1 MLSALDWEFPREESK
16 LGWAI
21 VSNMLS
27 NAILF
32 VNAITTHKPCHVSAT
47 TVMCSV
53 AVQQLLKKCNK
64 RWKYMHLELMHVRN
78 VLCSSFAKKKW
89 QCKLTTVI
97 SRQPCYVAAAPKLSH
112 LFHQCKA
119 FFVSMWHT
127 TAVVIGRKSRSS
139 VSFLLHE
146 RNAKGQ
152 RPIASVRCRCC
163 WYWRF
168 RYGLLILK
176 IW

>member
-1 MLSALDWEFPREESK
+1 M
-16 LGWAI
+16 
-21 VSNMLS
+21 SNMLS

-64 RWKYMHLELMHVRN
+64 RWKYIHLELTHVSN
-78 VLCSSFAKKKW
+78 VLCRSFAKKKL

-97 SRQPCYVAAAPKLSH
+97 SRQPCCVAAAPNFSH

-119 FFVSMWHT
+119 FFVAMWHK
-127 TAVVIGRKSRSS
+127 TAVVIGRASRSS
-139 VSFLLHE
+139 VSFLRTE
-146 RNAKGQ
+146 RNAKRQ
-152 RPIASVRCRCC
+152 RLTASVRCRYC

-168 RYGLLILK
+168 WYGLLVSVPM